1 MPIPT
6 PKSGENE
13 QEFIARCIK
22 VMYGESGDEAQAAA
36 ICYTAWDNREFKKTK
51 SGKYKTLEINPFSGA
66 KTKLYDWDVC
76 IADMKEQGYS
86 DDVAAKICGSI
97 KAGG

>member
-6 PKSGENE
+6 PKSGESQE
-13 QEFIARCIK
+13 EFITRCIP
-22 VMYGESGDEAQAAA
+22 VMYGESGNEAQAAA
-36 ICYTAWDNREFKKTK
+36 ICYTAWDERKFSKKR
-51 SGKYKTLEINPFSGA
+51 KYNTLEVNPFSGG
-66 KTKLYDWDVC
+66 KTKLYDWDTC
-76 IADMKEQGYS
+76 IADMKDQGYT